1 MPWPILECDESFF
14 VPFDKYIYIEIQN
27 TASNNIGKYD
37 ISFKIPDTCYYF
49 DILMF
54 SWVEVKKKVCS
65 GENCL
70 NDLILFISWNV
81 NSIIIQL
88 AGG

>member
-1 MPWPILECDESFF
+1 M
-14 VPFDKYIYIEIQN
+14 
-27 TASNNIGKYD
+27 GRG
-37 ISFKIPDTCYYF
+37 
-49 DILMF
+49 
-54 SWVEVKKKVCS
+54 KKKVCS

-88 AGG
+88 AGGGADELDYLKRGSGDKGGTSRNQEGSDPE